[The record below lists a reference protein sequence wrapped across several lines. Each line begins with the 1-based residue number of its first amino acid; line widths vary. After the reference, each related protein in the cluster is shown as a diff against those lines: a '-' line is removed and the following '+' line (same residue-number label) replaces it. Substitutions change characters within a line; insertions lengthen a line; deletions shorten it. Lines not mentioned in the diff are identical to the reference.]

1 MALEDARPQGPISLF
16 LGFWRDETV
25 VIRSPMR
32 PIEALA
38 ALSEQVDPMFTLF
51 GKRPAR
57 GHVGTRGGWL
67 RKRIHYRNSLQT
79 VVRFDVTGDGVGSRL
94 TCWVGAAW
102 FSRIFI
108 ILWAG
113 GVAMIGSG
121 VMAAEFREG
130 RFSLALVPM
139 FMLTLAVLLIVV
151 CRWFARHEGSFLTD
165 LIVEAVD
172 GRVVR

>member
-1 MALEDARPQGPISLF
+1 MALEDAPPTGPLGLF

-32 PIEALA
+32 PAEALA
-38 ALSEQVDPMFTLF
+38 AVSERVDPMFTLF

-67 RKRIHYRNSLQT
+67 RKRIHYRNSSQT
-79 VVRFDVTGDGVGSRL
+79 VVRFDVTGDGAGSRL
-94 TCWVGAAW
+94 TCRVGATW
-102 FSRIFI
+102 FSRIFMI
-108 ILWAG
+108 FWAG
-113 GVAMIGSG
+113 GVATIGSG
-121 VMAAEFREG
+121 VMIAELREG
-130 RFSLALVPM
+130 RFSLALVPL
-139 FMLTLAVLLIVV
+139 FMLTFAVLLIVV
-151 CRWFARHEGSFLTD
+151 SRWFARHEGTFITD